1 MTKKKFVL
9 FIDDNFSVAERDK
22 ITNYVKGKY
31 AYWHWISNVWLL
43 STSKDDVTTE
53 SIRDE
58 VKDLV
63 NRGTI
68 LVINAS
74 DSQGW
79 SGFGQ
84 KKKFEWMHSTWS
96 KMPESFPEDDTSL

>member
-9 FIDDNFSVAERDK
+9 FIDDNFSVEERDK

-43 STSKDDVTTE
+43 STSKDGVTTE

-63 NRGTI
+63 N
-68 LVINAS
+68 
-74 DSQGW
+74 
-79 SGFGQ
+79 
-84 KKKFEWMHSTWS
+84 
-96 KMPESFPEDDTSL
+96 

>member
-84 KKKFEWMHSTWS
+84 KKKFEWMHSAWV
-96 KMPESFPEDDTSL
+96 KNPESFSEDDTSL

>member
-1 MTKKKFVL
+1 MTIIFLLKKEIKSQTTLKV
-9 FIDDNFSVAERDK
+9 S
-22 ITNYVKGKY
+22 

-43 STSKDDVTTE
+43 STSKDGVTTE

-96 KMPESFPEDDTSL
+96 KKPESLPKDDTSL